1 MKDNAIE
8 NQSAI
13 MGCSPR
19 LVRCHVCNGEGE
31 LEGYGGEPRSV
42 TIKHI
47 NMKEE
52 YWITKNGEAI
62 AVGDMD
68 EDHVRNCLRMLIRRQ
83 EEDNDDAYNQ
93 CDATEADI
101 Y

>member
-1 MKDNAIE
+1 
-8 NQSAI
+8 
-13 MGCSPR
+13 
-19 LVRCHVCNGEGE
+19 
-31 LEGYGGEPRSV
+31 
-42 TIKHI
+42 
-47 NMKEE
+47 MKEE
-52 YWITKNGEAI
+52 YWITRNGETI

-93 CDATEADI
+93 CDATEVDI